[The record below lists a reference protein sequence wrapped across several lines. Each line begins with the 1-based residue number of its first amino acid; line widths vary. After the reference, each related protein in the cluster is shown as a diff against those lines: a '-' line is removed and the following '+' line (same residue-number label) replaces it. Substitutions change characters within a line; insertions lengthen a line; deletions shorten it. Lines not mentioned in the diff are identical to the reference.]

1 MEPTLSVLLPIYNA
15 QRILG
20 QILAQLI
27 EILPELTP
35 RFEMLVI
42 DDGSTDATSE
52 VAHELAMD
60 YPQIGVVT
68 HPTRLGA
75 ATAIR
80 TGLARTTGEMILI
93 RDEECRADIYDIPK
107 LWRHATSHDIV
118 LARVPSQSVAGFI
131 PRLPAGM
138 VMKMPTEMRP
148 PLQLL
153 HRRVTRGWLT
163 LGGNEELVGHLVRKG
178 YPLLEVDVR
187 DAKPL
192 VTPAMLVDTLASR
205 LQIPLEKTKT
215 PKPGEP
221 RRPNYLAKIKAFA
234 LGE

>member
-1 MEPTLSVLLPIYNA
+1 LEPTLSVLLPIYNA

-20 QILAQLI
+20 QMMAQLI

-35 RFEMLVI
+35 RFEMLII

-80 TGLARTTGEMILI
+80 TGLSRTSGEMVLI
-93 RDEECRADIYDIPK
+93 RDEDCRADVYDIPK

-118 LARVPSQSVAGFI
+118 LARVPSQSMAGFI

-163 LGGNEELVGHLVRKG
+163 LGGNEELVAHLVRKG

-187 DAKPL
+187 DAKPAL
-192 VTPAMLVDTLASR
+192 TPAALIDTLIAR
-205 LQIPLEKTKT
+205 MPQPTEKIKT
-215 PKPGEP
+215 PKLGEP